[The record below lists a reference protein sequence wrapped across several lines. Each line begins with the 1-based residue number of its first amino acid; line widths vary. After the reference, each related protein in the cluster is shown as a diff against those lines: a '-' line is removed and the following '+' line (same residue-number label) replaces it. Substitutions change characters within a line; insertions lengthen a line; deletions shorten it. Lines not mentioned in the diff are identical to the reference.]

1 MTTLITR
8 ILHLRSRSLSRSNT
22 LSSFHRRHIVFST
35 NWTSV
40 IDHLQ
45 MFVKNDGTNE
55 DIHAA
60 DRVLVAHRYNCSD
73 NPLNVAP
80 MGLYKNSASTR
91 LPPMW

>member
-1 MTTLITR
+1 MIKR
-8 ILHLRSRSLSRSNT
+8 ILHLRSQSLTRPNT
-22 LSSFHRRHIVFST
+22 SSSFCRRHIVFST

-55 DIHAA
+55 DIQAA

-73 NPLNVAP
+73 NPLNMARKK
-80 MGLYKNSASTR
+80 LYVNSATTR
-91 LPPMW
+91 LPPSW